1 MRPADVFSPSRVARA
16 IAPRECLIEITRA
29 SHSSSL
35 APVVMRAAIANTR
48 CARPICPEKKFSA
61 GAESA
66 RPDAPFAQNCA
77 TFATHKRIARV
88 GSRRA
93 RWKFRGIFRVIAGRK
108 IVAVDRQ
115 CSSLSINSA

>member
-1 MRPADVFSPSRVARA
+1 MCTRSHAVRA
-16 IAPRECLIEITRA
+16 NAPRECLIEITLE
-29 SHSSSL
+29 SHSSSRAL
-35 APVVMRAAIANTR
+35 ATTRAMSANAHR
-48 CARPICPEKKFSA
+48 SCPACPEKKFSA